1 MTNKQVEEIRKELVK
16 DLKTSKNKLV
26 LESIKDIKT
35 IPTKEFKA
43 FIEIVKKVK
52 LKRAFK

>member
-1 MTNKQVEEIRKELVK
+1 MTNKKVEEIRKELVK